1 MLKLGTFKATER
13 LITRAGIIDKGT
25 LLKVRKVDNRKGTG
39 SLIGFTP
46 LHVVHNL
53 TRTQLRSLELVAA
66 ECTVE
71 VMSAVKEEIMKTEVA
86 MPVAHRSPGI
96 ALRSHETGPTYYSKC
111 SCGASFEFESRA
123 QVVVALNAHCKE
135 VN

>member
-1 MLKLGTFKATER
+1 MRTLGTFKATKR
-13 LITRAGIIDKGT
+13 LITHAGIIDKGT
-25 LLKVRKVDNRKGTG
+25 LLKVRKVDNGKLLGG
-39 SLIGFTP
+39 IIGVTP
-46 LHVVHNL
+46 LLVVHDL
-53 TRTQLRSLELVAA
+53 TRSQLQTLELVAA
-66 ECTVE
+66 ECTVSE
-71 VMSAVKEEIMKTEVA
+71 MATAKAEILQEEVA

>member
-53 TRTQLRSLELVAA
+53 TTTQMRSLELVAA
-66 ECTVE
+66 ECTVSE
-71 VMSAVKEEIMKTEVA
+71 MSAAKAEILSEEVA
-86 MPVAHRSPGI
+86 MPVAHRCPGI
-96 ALRSHETGPTYYSKC
+96 ALRSHETGPTYYAKC
-111 SCGASFEFESRA
+111 SCGVSFEFDSRE

>member
-25 LLKVRKVDNRKGTG
+25 LLKVRRVDNRKGTG

-53 TRTQLRSLELVAA
+53 TRTQLQTLELVAA
-66 ECTVE
+66 ECTVSE
-71 VMSAVKEEIMKTEVA
+71 MATAKAEILQEEVA
-86 MPVAHRSPGI
+86 MPVAHRCPGI
-96 ALRSHETGPTYYSKC
+96 ALRSHETGPTYYARC
-111 SCGASFEFESRA
+111 SCGVSFEFDSRE